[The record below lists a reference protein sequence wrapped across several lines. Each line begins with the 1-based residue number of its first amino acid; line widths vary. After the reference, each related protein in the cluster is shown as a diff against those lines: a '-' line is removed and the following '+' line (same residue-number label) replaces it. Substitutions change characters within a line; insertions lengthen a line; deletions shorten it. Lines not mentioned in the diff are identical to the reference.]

1 MEMYSCI
8 ATSLFYLSFLVHTV
22 IASVFLQ
29 VHKNVFVVF
38 YSGES
43 VKSKILKICD
53 AFGANRYPFSDD
65 LSKQLQT
72 ITEVNLI
79 FSFRFP
85 LSFQLL
91 LSLDFCLVF
100 TVAFDSVFSFK
111 LLHDRFSIVY
121 KRR

>member
-1 MEMYSCI
+1 MEMYSSI
-8 ATSLFYLSFLVHTV
+8 ATTSSHFYLLSFLVHKV
-22 IASVFLQ
+22 IASLFLQ

-85 LSFQLL
+85 LSFQLS

-100 TVAFDSVFSFK
+100 SCLLFSFQ
-111 LLHDRFSIVY
+111 LQIAAR
-121 KRR
+121 

>member
-1 MEMYSCI
+1 MEVYSSI
-8 ATSLFYLSFLVHTV
+8 ATSHFYLLSHFWS
-22 IASVFLQ
+22 IKSQSPFLQ

-79 FSFRFP
+79 FNFIFP

-91 LSLDFCLVF
+91 LSLDFCLV
-100 TVAFDSVFSFK
+100 SVVFYFQFSAS
-111 LLHDRFSIVY
+111 DC
-121 KRR
+121 